1 MGYGF
6 LDEDHGYYRISDPI
20 VGEAVKRLRIGILLK
35 QMTSF
40 DAGGG
45 IRTRDFG
52 DAPSDQPL
60 EDYEPRTLT
69 RLSYPGAQYLS

>member
-1 MGYGF
+1 MSYGF
-6 LDEDHGYYRISDPI
+6 LDEDHRYYRIGDPL
-20 VGEAVKRLRIGILLK
+20 VGETVKRLLK
-35 QMTSF
+35 QMILF

-52 DAPSDQPL
+52 DAPSDQHH

-69 RLSYPGAQYLS
+69 RLSYPGTDTLS

>member
-1 MGYGF
+1 M
-6 LDEDHGYYRISDPI
+6 
-20 VGEAVKRLRIGILLK
+20 IL
-35 QMTSF
+35 F

-52 DAPSDQPL
+52 DAPSDQHH

-69 RLSYPGAQYLS
+69 RLSYPGAQYSILDRGVFRGYIDVYGLSACSSRVLWDLRNFSK